1 MNYMFHGKEVIKIVV
16 LVKSDDWQGLYIN
29 NKLWEEGH
37 VINFH
42 TIIKSCKDNNVSADD
57 LEEVW
62 VSEDYYENVL
72 SIQGNFPDSYEDL
85 ELE

>member
-1 MNYMFHGKEVIKIVV
+1 MVV

-37 VINFH
+37 HIEFSM
-42 TIIKSCKDNNVSADD
+42 IIDRCKKNGVDISD

-62 VSEDYYENVL
+62 VSEDYQEKL
-72 SIQGNFPDSYEDL
+72 EDMGNFPDSYDEV
-85 ELE
+85 EVE